1 MKTFGRADQSLQAK
15 TQPGGGDVIFMNII
29 IIINARACA
38 HARNIIVEAEG
49 AAEFSRRSM
58 GLAQM
63 AVKGLAIPRCKPTEY
78 WV

>member
-15 TQPGGGDVIFMNII
+15 TQPGDDVIFMNII

-38 HARNIIVEAEG
+38 HAHNIIVEAEG
-49 AAEFSRRSM
+49 AAAFSRRSM

-63 AVKGLAIPRCKPTEY
+63 AVKGLARPRCKPTEY